1 MHINLLR
8 TSTRRGNAH
17 THEVNRVS
25 LRLPAPQTPKLPTY
39 PQVIHRPG
47 IKRPGRPP
55 AQTTQTPSETPVIVP
70 FLSCPARAAGEL
82 LQGLLEFRRKKR
94 GI

>member
-25 LRLPAPQTPKLPTY
+25 LRLPAPHKLPSNS
-39 PQVIHRPG
+39 
-47 IKRPGRPP
+47 
-55 AQTTQTPSETPVIVP
+55 QTAHNSLTNGFS
-70 FLSCPARAAGEL
+70 SRAGTSQHEAMLTIGH
-82 LQGLLEFRRKKR
+82 KKR
-94 GI
+94 ATIGRLSPSY